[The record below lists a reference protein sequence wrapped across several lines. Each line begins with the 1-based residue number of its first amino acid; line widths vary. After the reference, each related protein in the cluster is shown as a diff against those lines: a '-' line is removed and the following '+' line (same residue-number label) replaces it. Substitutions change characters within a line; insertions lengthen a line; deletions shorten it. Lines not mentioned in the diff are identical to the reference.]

1 VQHVVQFGHGP
12 EDVLVST
19 SGVASVEGVDAAVT
33 ALLADARYRP
43 GMDLIVDQ
51 TELEANGLPQDDV
64 VRRLY
69 VSLKNADLIG
79 PSRLAVVA
87 ERARAGAVP
96 GLNGLDWGTFRTVED
111 ARAWLDDEPPA
122 AA

>member
-1 VQHVVQFGHGP
+1 VQFGHGP

-19 SGVASVEGVDAAVT
+19 YGVASVEGVDAAVT
-33 ALLADARYRP
+33 ALLGDARYQP
-43 GMDLIVDQ
+43 GMDLILDQ
-51 TELEANGLPQDDV
+51 TQLDGDGLPQEDL

-69 VSLKNADLIG
+69 VSLKDADLTG

-87 ERARAGAVP
+87 LRPGIGAVP
-96 GLNGLDWGTFRTVED
+96 GLNGLEWETFRTVED
-111 ARAWLDDEPPA
+111 ARAWLGGPPPA

>member
-1 VQHVVQFGHGP
+1 VQHDVQFGHGP

-33 ALLADARYRP
+33 ALLGDARYRP
-43 GMDLIVDQ
+43 GMDLILDQ
-51 TELEANGLPQDDV
+51 TQLEANGLPAEDL

-69 VSLKNADLIG
+69 VSLKDADLTG
-79 PSRLAVVA
+79 PSRIAVVA
-87 ERARAGAVP
+87 PRPGVDGVP

-111 ARAWLDDEPPA
+111 ARAWLDDFPPA